1 MFNDVFIIY
10 QNKIEYIEELAYN
23 FYLMSIFVFP
33 INENKSLNI
42 NLFEQIGIL
51 LEGVNNII
59 LEMKDKKYVKW
70 DNYNLDFIILY
81 HDDYKKNSYLID
93 DTVNLSFIYEFL
105 QNKDIYIKK
114 CISGEI
120 QRNLFHIINKL
131 NYNIEICQRHIM
143 YRNDYKIC

>member
-33 INENKSLNI
+33 INENKYLNI